1 MKNILDEIDRLR
13 MERGWTEYQLAKNSQ
28 IAQSTVSTWYRRRQ
42 IPTIDN
48 LNKICNG
55 LGITLSEFFSEGEA
69 AVILTP
75 EAKEMLDHWS
85 ALSPKQREIVT
96 ELVAHMGKDDG

>member
-13 MERGWTEYQLAKNSQ
+13 MERGWTEYQLAKYSDMP
-28 IAQSTVSTWYRRRQ
+28 QSTISTWYRRQ
-42 IPTIDN
+42 MVPTIDS

-55 LGITLSEFFSEGEA
+55 LGVTLSQFFSEGED

-96 ELVAHMGKDDG
+96 ELVAHMGREDR